1 VNYLASQDWAAQK
14 QSTIERRSNNM
25 KTKTHLAKEASTHNL
40 TLRRSLDKLVMTN
53 EMEHPMS
60 MSSRHSGCGACG

>member
-1 VNYLASQDWAAQK
+1 
-14 QSTIERRSNNM
+14 M